1 MLSAPVT
8 IREQG
13 SSTCAFPIAWHDVKR
28 NTRPI
33 HTHRWTRGLVILL
46 ALGLLAAACGNDDDQ
61 SAGETARSTAVPD
74 APSEAPAA
82 TEAPAPA
89 PNDEPTSVVIGLEQ
103 EITNF
108 NNLTAADQ
116 LLAGRQIMRAVWP
129 TCVRIRPDFS
139 FEPYFCESLP
149 TVIQEDPLVVEYRLR
164 ADATWSDG
172 TSVSSDDM
180 VFYFENCNE
189 AGGDDCGNTAGFD
202 SAELEVVDD
211 KAVRLSW
218 PAGQPYVEYI
228 QLFSGP
234 FPPAHLGRDW
244 SEGFRAD
251 PGVGAGPYLV
261 DEYNP
266 GSDLTLVANP
276 TWFGDGPGID
286 EVTFRFISD
295 VGNLPLALENGEV
308 DVIYPQ
314 PQVDL
319 VQQVNRIGG
328 VETSITF
335 GPTWEHITFN
345 TTTVPLEARQAIA
358 LALDRELIVTAL
370 MRPFSESAQAL
381 GNRIFMNGQAQY
393 EDHTPE
399 EFQHRDPAAARAVL
413 EDAGWVLDGDMYA
426 KDGRQLSLRIRTT
439 GGNDRREQF
448 QELVQNQLAEAGIR
462 ITIDN
467 LPGGEIFPAL
477 LGYNNVPPGPPGD
490 FDLAIFAWVG
500 GPLPAASASQV
511 FGIDSETNLGAYV
524 DEQVDELLTEAT
536 FTLDLDRQAELLN
549 QADALMWE
557 TLPNIPVYQLP
568 FFLAWNEKIQN
579 IQDNPTT
586 ESFTWN
592 LEEWVLAN

>member
-1 MLSAPVT
+1 MT
-8 IREQG
+8 
-13 SSTCAFPIAWHDVKR
+13 K
-28 NTRPI
+28 
-33 HTHRWTRGLVILL
+33 HTKINRYSRVVAALL
-46 ALGLLAAACGNDDDQ
+46 ALILLAAACGNDD
-61 SAGETARSTAVPD
+61 E
-74 APSEAPAA
+74 PA
-82 TEAPAPA
+82 E
-89 PNDEPTSVVIGLEQ
+89 VIIGLEQ
-103 EITNF
+103 ELTNF
-108 NNLTAADQ
+108 NNLTAGDN
-116 LLAGRQIMRAVWP
+116 LLAGRQVIRAVWP
-129 TCVRIRPDFS
+129 TCTRTRPDFS

-149 TVIQEDPLVVEYRLR
+149 TIIQEDPLVVEYRLR

-172 TSVSSDDM
+172 TPVSSDDM
-180 VFYFENCNE
+180 VFYFENCNDPE
-189 AGGDDCGNTAGFD
+189 DDCANISGFD
-202 SAELEVVDD
+202 SATLEVVDD

-218 PAGQPYVEYI
+218 PEGQPFVEYI
-228 QLFSGP
+228 LLFSGP

-244 SEGFRAD
+244 SDGFRTDA
-251 PGVGAGPYLV
+251 GLGAGPYVV

-276 TWFGDGPGID
+276 TWFGEGPHID

-319 VQQVNRIGG
+319 VQQIGGIGG
-328 VETSITF
+328 VDSSITF

-345 TTTVPLEARQAIA
+345 TATVPVEARQAIA

-370 MRPFSESAQAL
+370 MRPFSEAAQPL

-393 EDHTPE
+393 VNNTPV
-399 EFQHRDPAAARAVL
+399 EFQQRDVAAARAVL
-413 EDAGWVLDGDMYA
+413 EAAGWELDGDVYA

-467 LPGGEIFPAL
+467 LPGGEIFGPVF
-477 LGYNNVPPGPPGD
+477 GSTNDPPGPPGD
-490 FDLAIFAWVG
+490 FDLVIFAWVG
-500 GPLPAASASQV
+500 GPLPATSALQV
-511 FGIDSETNLGAYV
+511 FGTGSDSNPGAYV
-524 DEQVDELLTEAT
+524 NDRVNDLLTEAT

-557 TLPNIPVYQLP
+557 TLPNTPVYQLP
-568 FFLAWNEKIQN
+568 FFLAWNENIQN
-579 IQDNPTT
+579 IQDNPTL

-592 LEEWVLAN
+592 LEEWELAS

>member
-1 MLSAPVT
+1 MLSTLATSDDRDIVCGVRKTGRTKVSPK
-8 IREQG
+8 
-13 SSTCAFPIAWHDVKR
+13 WH
-28 NTRPI
+28 TLAI
-33 HTHRWTRGLVILL
+33 TLL
-46 ALGLLAAACGNDDDQ
+46 ALALIGAACGNDDD
-61 SAGETARSTAVPD
+61 SPPPAEDEPAAAPTAVEQ
-74 APSEAPAA
+74 PSSRSD
-82 TEAPAPA
+82 
-89 PNDEPTSVVIGLEQ
+89 DEHTSVVIGLEQ

-129 TCVRIRPDFS
+129 TCVRVRPDFS

-149 TVIQEDPLVVEYRLR
+149 TVITEDPLVVEYRLR
-164 ADATWSDG
+164 EDATWSDG
-172 TSVSSDDM
+172 IPVSSDDL
-180 VFYFENCNE
+180 VFFFENCNE
-189 AGGDDCGNTAGFD
+189 AGDDCGSTAGFD

-218 PAGQPYVEYI
+218 PAAQPYVEYI

-244 SEGFRAD
+244 SEGFRTD
-251 PGVGAGPYLV
+251 PGVGAGPYVV

-266 GSDLTLVANP
+266 GSDLTLVSNP
-276 TWFGDGPGID
+276 TWFGAGPGID

-319 VQQVNRIGG
+319 VDQVNRIGG

-335 GPTWEHITFN
+335 GPTWEQITFN
-345 TTTVPLEARQAIA
+345 TTTVPLEARRAIA

-381 GNRIFMNGQAQY
+381 GNRVFMNGQTQY
-393 EDHTPE
+393 KDHTPA
-399 EFQHRDPAAARAVL
+399 EFQQRDPAAARAVL
-413 EDAGWVLDGDMYA
+413 EAAGWELDGDVYA
-426 KDGRQLSLRIRTT
+426 KDGRRLSLRIRTT
-439 GGNDRREQF
+439 GGNNRREQF
-448 QELVQNQLAEAGIR
+448 QELVQNQLAEAGIQ

-477 LGYNNVPPGPPGD
+477 LGAHNDPPGPPGD

-524 DEQVDELLTEAT
+524 DDRVDELLTEAT

-568 FFLAWNEKIQN
+568 FFLAWDEKVQN

-592 LEEWVLAN
+592 LEEWELAN